1 MALPQLTD
9 EQRAAALEKAAAA
22 RRARAELKDRLK
34 RGGTNL
40 KQVLKDAE
48 TNEVLGKM
56 KVSALLEALP
66 KVGKVKAQ
74 EIMTELEIAPTRR
87 LRGLGD
93 RQRKALLEKF
103 DFTSDSDRRPRVGQR
118 WAHAMSRVV
127 VLSGPSAVG
136 KSTVVRCLRERVPDL
151 HFSVSVTTR
160 APRPGEVDGVDYS
173 FVTAERFQQ
182 LIDDGALLEW
192 AEIHGGLHRSGTPA
206 AAHPRGDRRRAS
218 GPDRGR
224 SGRCAGRQDRRC
236 RRSLTVFLAPPSWEA
251 LESRLTGRGT
261 ETPEV
266 MDRRLATARAELAAQ
281 DDFDVVV
288 VNSQLESACAELVS
302 LLVDRE

>member
-1 MALPQLTD
+1 MRRAGPVPTIRRGPLEGSHSGLMQGIYPINQGVGLDFVRKAEYGRLRWQKYPARHKEIDRDRLIGYGGIVALPQLTD

-40 KQVLKDAE
+40 TQVLKDAE

-103 DFTSDSDRRPRVGQR
+103 GS
-118 WAHAMSRVV
+118 
-127 VLSGPSAVG
+127 
-136 KSTVVRCLRERVPDL
+136 
-151 HFSVSVTTR
+151 
-160 APRPGEVDGVDYS
+160 
-173 FVTAERFQQ
+173 
-182 LIDDGALLEW
+182 
-192 AEIHGGLHRSGTPA
+192 
-206 AAHPRGDRRRAS
+206 
-218 GPDRGR
+218 
-224 SGRCAGRQDRRC
+224 
-236 RRSLTVFLAPPSWEA
+236 
-251 LESRLTGRGT
+251 
-261 ETPEV
+261 
-266 MDRRLATARAELAAQ
+266 
-281 DDFDVVV
+281 
-288 VNSQLESACAELVS
+288 
-302 LLVDRE
+302 